1 MHPAHAPE
9 HHGPEQ
15 HGPEHHGPEHHEPE
29 HHEPEHHEPGHH
41 EHPATA
47 GAAPE
52 GPRDESTQRAA
63 RRRSGLVAVVAIAG
77 LFTVGA
83 AGHHVVATSAHAQV
97 WPAWTAADARFDEA
111 ATDYEGTADRGAS
124 AVARAEYLLDIATGD
139 LVRPEDRAA
148 LEERVGLAEE
158 VLAES
163 PAAPNGIVELGD
175 PASPAPAWE
184 RYADLGRLV
193 ELIPSRIEAA
203 ERFDAAADRVANGTR
218 AISEASQALL
228 ANTEELAV
236 AALEASPSAT
246 YRFRHAAERALDG
259 IRHSPDIS
267 SGDADRFTA
276 LATAIADVRA
286 SHAAEEEHRAAQPVR
301 AEIEGFARS
310 VASGV
315 QLEFAW
321 AYEVAGLPSDGWYA
335 GTAEFKGDGVGWG
348 LITLSESIEW
358 EWSADENTK
367 AVVVHEVGH
376 TQVLRE
382 ACHEIFAAEPFSGDH
397 EMWATAWAI
406 GMGYDLPGAG
416 VEAYGRPSDAQIA
429 AAAQCR

>member
-1 MHPAHAPE
+1 MHPTDAPEHHAPE
-9 HHGPEQ
+9 HH
-15 HGPEHHGPEHHEPE
+15 
-29 HHEPEHHEPGHH
+29 
-41 EHPATA
+41 EHPASDVAA
-47 GAAPE
+47 GE
-52 GPRDESTQRAA
+52 RLRDDSTPPTA
-63 RRRSGLVAVVAIAG
+63 RRRSRGLTVVAAIAG
-77 LFTVGA
+77 LFAVGI
-83 AGHHVVATSAHAQV
+83 AGHYVVAESAHAQV
-97 WPAWTAADARFDEA
+97 WPMWAAADARFDA
-111 ATDYEGTADRGAS
+111 ADADYEGTAERGAS
-124 AVARAEYLLDIATGD
+124 AVARAEYLLGIATGE

-148 LEERVGLAEE
+148 LDENVALAEA
-158 VLAES
+158 VLAET
-163 PAAPNGIVELGD
+163 PAAPEGIVDLGD

-184 RYADLGRLV
+184 RYADLWRLV
-193 ELIPSRIEAA
+193 ELIPSRTEAA
-203 ERFDAAADRVANGTR
+203 ERFDAAADRVASGTK

-228 ANTEELAV
+228 AGTEELAV

-246 YRFRHAAERALDG
+246 YRFRHAAEHALEG
-259 IRHSPDIS
+259 IRHTPDIS

-286 SHAAEEEHRAAQPVR
+286 SHAAEEEHRATQPVR

-310 VASGV
+310 IALGV
-315 QLEFAW
+315 ELEFAW

-335 GTAEFKGDGVGWG
+335 GTAEFKDDGVGWG
-348 LITLSESIEW
+348 LITLSESIES

-416 VEAYGRPSDAQIA
+416 IEAYGRPSDAQIA

>member
-1 MHPAHAPE
+1 MHPTDAPE
-9 HHGPEQ
+9 HDAPE
-15 HGPEHHGPEHHEPE
+15 
-29 HHEPEHHEPGHH
+29 HH
-41 EHPATA
+41 EHPAS
-47 GAAPE
+47 GAAATE
-52 GPRDESTQRAA
+52 RPRDGSTSTSPTAP
-63 RRRSGLVAVVAIAG
+63 RRRNGLVAVAAIAG
-77 LFTVGA
+77 LFAVGV
-83 AGHHVVATSAHAQV
+83 AGQHVVAESAHAQV
-97 WPAWTAADARFDEA
+97 WPAWAAADARFDEA
-111 ATDYEGTADRGAS
+111 ATDYDGTADRGAS

-139 LVRPEDRAA
+139 LVRPEDRAT
-148 LEERVGLAEE
+148 LEERIGQAEEALAET
-158 VLAES
+158 
-163 PAAPNGIVELGD
+163 PAAPEGIVELGD
-175 PASPAPAWE
+175 PTSPAPAWE
-184 RYADLGRLV
+184 RYTDLWRLV
-193 ELIPSRIEAA
+193 ELIPSRTEAA
-203 ERFDAAADRVANGTR
+203 ERFDAASDRVATGTK

-228 ANTEELAV
+228 AGTEELAV

-246 YRFRHAAERALDG
+246 YRYRQAAEHALDG

-276 LATAIADVRA
+276 LASAIADVRA
-286 SHAAEEEHRAAQPVR
+286 SHAAEEEHRAAQPLR

-310 VASGV
+310 IALGV
-315 QLEFAW
+315 ELEFAW

-335 GTAEFKGDGVGWG
+335 GTAEFKDDGDGWG

-382 ACHEIFAAEPFSGDH
+382 TCHEIFAAAPFSGDH

-406 GMGYDLPGAG
+406 GLGYDLPGAG
-416 VEAYGRPSDAQIA
+416 IEAYGRPSDAQIA

>member
-1 MHPAHAPE
+1 MHPTDASEHDAPE
-9 HHGPEQ
+9 HHDHPESDVA
-15 HGPEHHGPEHHEPE
+15 
-29 HHEPEHHEPGHH
+29 
-41 EHPATA
+41 AT
-47 GAAPE
+47 E
-52 GPRDESTQRAA
+52 RPRDESTRQVAP
-63 RRRSGLVAVVAIAG
+63 RRRSSLVVVAAIAG
-77 LFTVGA
+77 LFAVGV
-83 AGHHVVATSAHAQV
+83 AGHHVVAESAHAQV
-97 WPAWTAADARFDEA
+97 WPTWAAADARFDEA
-111 ATDYEGTADRGAS
+111 TTDYEGTADRGAS

-139 LVRPEDRAA
+139 LVRPEDRAT
-148 LEERVGLAEE
+148 LEERVELAEE
-158 VLAES
+158 VLAET
-163 PAAPNGIVELGD
+163 PAGPKGIVDLGD

-184 RYADLGRLV
+184 RYADLGRFV
-193 ELIPSRIEAA
+193 ELIPSRTEAA
-203 ERFDAAADRVANGTR
+203 ERFDAAQDRVASGTK

-228 ANTEELAV
+228 AGTEELAV

-246 YRFRHAAERALDG
+246 YRFRQAAEHALDG

-276 LATAIADVRA
+276 LASAIADVRA
-286 SHAAEEEHRAAQPVR
+286 SHVAEEEHRVTQPVR

-310 VASGV
+310 IALGV
-315 QLEFAW
+315 ELEFAW

-335 GTAEFKGDGVGWG
+335 GTAEFKDDGVGWG

-416 VEAYGRPSDAQIA
+416 IEAYGRPSDAQIA